1 MLPRDELLKSVE
13 NREALAKILD
23 RAEEALKTW
32 EITQT
37 DFLSPPEL
45 FEAQRLFETLTEVQ
59 IVAWGGLSSGGT
71 ATVGDRPL
79 GFAPGCRAGAGG
91 GSGSGGEFSL

>member
-37 DFLSPPEL
+37 DFFVSPGVI
-45 FEAQRLFETLTEVQ
+45 RGSETV
-59 IVAWGGLSSGGT
+59 
-71 ATVGDRPL
+71 
-79 GFAPGCRAGAGG
+79 
-91 GSGSGGEFSL
+91 